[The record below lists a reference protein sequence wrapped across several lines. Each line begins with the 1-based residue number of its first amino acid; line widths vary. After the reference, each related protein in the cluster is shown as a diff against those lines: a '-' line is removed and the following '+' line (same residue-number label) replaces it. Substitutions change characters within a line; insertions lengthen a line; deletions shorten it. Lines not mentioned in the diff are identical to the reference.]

1 MKRVSRLARGF
12 VLVLCAV
19 VSAVSAV
26 SPVSA
31 AAAAPAAP
39 ETGGAEIAARQC
51 ASCHSFTAD
60 EGGDLAA
67 LASRQGPGL
76 GFAGSKFRREWLE
89 AWLQEPR
96 RLRPAGYLPFRY
108 TVGTPQGDRVDAALL
123 PVHPRLGP
131 AEARA
136 VAAYL
141 ASLRKELQPFP
152 SAEPNGAIRAE
163 VHFGKILPCGG
174 CHQARPGVGG
184 VSGPELYSAA
194 ERLNRDWALSFIADP
209 VYWRKGPMPRL
220 NVRSDQL
227 AALGEYIFTGGGT
240 VPPPLGAAALGAAP
254 AAAPAPLPAGDRGA
268 VLYRV
273 LCSQCHGVQGN
284 GKGINAPFLF
294 VSPRDHSSFDEM
306 NALTD
311 ERIFSA
317 IKRGGASVGKSTLM
331 PSWGGVL
338 ADDDIHLLVD
348 YLRRLSKTEAH

>member
-1 MKRVSRLARGF
+1 MRRAVCWALW
-12 VLVLCAV
+12 LC
-19 VSAVSAV
+19 
-26 SPVSA
+26 
-31 AAAAPAAP
+31 AAAAPALAAP
-39 ETGGAEIAARQC
+39 EPAGAELAARQC
-51 ASCHSFTAD
+51 ASCHSFAAD

-67 LASRQGPGL
+67 LADSLGPGL

-108 TVGTPQGDRVDAALL
+108 TVATPQGDRIDDALL
-123 PVHPRLGP
+123 PAHPRLGP

-141 ASLRKELQPFP
+141 ASLRRELQPFP

-163 VHFGKILPCGG
+163 IHFGKILPCGG
-174 CHQARPGVGG
+174 CHQARPGAGG

-194 ERLNRDWALSFIADP
+194 ERLSRDWALSYIADP
-209 VYWRKGPMPRL
+209 VYWRKGPMPRI

-227 AALGEYIFTGGGT
+227 AALGEYIFQGTGAGA
-240 VPPPLGAAALGAAP
+240 PPLGPVVLGAAQSG
-254 AAAPAPLPAGDRGA
+254 APEPPPPAGDRGA
-268 VLYRV
+268 MLYRI
-273 LCSQCHGVQGN
+273 LCSQCHGVRGN
-284 GKGINAPFLF
+284 GKGINAPSLF

-306 NALTD
+306 SALTD
-311 ERIFSA
+311 ERIFAA

-338 ADDDIHLLVD
+338 SDDDIHLLVGF
-348 YLRRLSKTEAH
+348 LRRLSKTEPH

>member
-1 MKRVSRLARGF
+1 MRRLMARWAF
-12 VLVLCAV
+12 CLF
-19 VSAVSAV
+19 
-26 SPVSA
+26 A
-31 AAAAPAAP
+31 AATPTLAAPAP
-39 ETGGAEIAARQC
+39 ELDGAALTAHQC
-51 ASCHSFTAD
+51 SSCHSFSPD
-60 EGGDLAA
+60 EGGDVAA
-67 LASRQGPGL
+67 LASSLGPGL

-89 AWLQEPR
+89 GWLQNPHR
-96 RLRPAGYLPFRY
+96 IRPAGYLPFRY
-108 TVGTPQGDRVDAALL
+108 TIATPQGDRIDASLL

-141 ASLRKELQPFP
+141 ASLRRELQPFP

-174 CHQARPGVGG
+174 CHQARPGAGG
-184 VSGPELYSAA
+184 VSGPELYTAA
-194 ERLNRDWALSFIADP
+194 QRLSREWTLSYIADP
-209 VYWRKGPMPRL
+209 VYWRKGPMPRI

-227 AALGEYIFTGGGT
+227 AALGEYIFQGSGT
-240 VPPPLGAAALGAAP
+240 LPPPLGPVALGAAQSG
-254 AAAPAPLPAGDRGA
+254 APAPPPPASDRGA
-268 VLYRV
+268 MLYRL

-284 GKGINAPFLF
+284 GKGINAPSLF

-311 ERIFSA
+311 ERIFTA

-338 ADDDIHLLVD
+338 TDDDIHLLVG
-348 YLRRLSKTEAH
+348 YLRRLSKTESH